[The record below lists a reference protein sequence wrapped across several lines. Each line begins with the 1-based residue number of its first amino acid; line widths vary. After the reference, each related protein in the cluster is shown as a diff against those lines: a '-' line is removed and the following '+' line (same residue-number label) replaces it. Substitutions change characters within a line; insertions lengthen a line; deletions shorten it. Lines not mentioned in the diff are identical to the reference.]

1 MTGARR
7 VPALRESQMSL
18 EEDALLLAKV
28 ELFANV
34 APRRLKLLALASSRV
49 LFASGQDLCV
59 EGDEGY
65 EAFILVSGEADV
77 KIKTPSGVATVARLK
92 RNDIVGEM
100 AILRDMPRTA
110 TVTAI
115 SDVSTLRIGKQ
126 DFLNLLKE
134 FPEVTVEVMRSLAE
148 RLARTTSELANLR
161 SAARRDGCRYRLPS
175 TSGYGARAE
184 PSQWWAPTRWNSA
197 ATPPALRFVRAAA

>member
-1 MTGARR
+1 
-7 VPALRESQMSL
+7 MSL

-49 LFASGQDLCV
+49 LFAAGQDLCV

-65 EAFILVSGEADV
+65 EAFILVAGEADV
-77 KIKTPSGVATVARLK
+77 KINTPKGVATVARLK

-100 AILRDMPRTA
+100 AILREMPRNA
-110 TVTAI
+110 TVTA
-115 SDVSTLRIGKQ
+115 VSEVTTLRIGKQ
-126 DFLNLLKE
+126 DFLNLMKE

-148 RLARTTSELANLR
+148 RLAGTTHELANLR
-161 SAARRDGCRYRLPS
+161 SAK
-175 TSGYGARAE
+175 GAKA
-184 PSQWWAPTRWNSA
+184 
-197 ATPPALRFVRAAA
+197 

>member
-1 MTGARR
+1 
-7 VPALRESQMSL
+7 MSL
-18 EEDALLLAKV
+18 EEDASLLAKV

-34 APRRLKLLALASSRV
+34 SPKRLKLLALASSRV
-49 LFASGQDLCV
+49 LFAAGQNLCE

-77 KIKTPSGVATVARLK
+77 KIRTPTGVATVARLK

-110 TVTAI
+110 TVTA
-115 SDVSTLRIGKQ
+115 VSEVYTLRIGKQ

-134 FPEVTVEVMRSLAE
+134 FPEVTVEVMRSLAD

-161 SAARRDGCRYRLPS
+161 SAAK
-175 TSGYGARAE
+175 A
-184 PSQWWAPTRWNSA
+184 
-197 ATPPALRFVRAAA
+197 